1 MDEFEEFKQRLHH
14 LEYEEIRQIKE
25 YIFIEKKF

>member
-14 LEYEEIRQIKE
+14 LEYEEIRPIKE
-25 YIFIEKKF
+25 DISDMIC